1 MTYAVG
7 GTVQASDFN
16 TLVTGYANGAP
27 NPSVAALNTVWSI
40 GDQNKGYGQPVTSAV
55 AVGDLVAA
63 NKWATLVNNTATAA
77 VHQGSSIT
85 AVSAPVTGGIITY
98 LAAIPSNLDTIFN
111 NRLNAQVQGSTFANT
126 ATRGTTW
133 NQVLTFEHVVT
144 FTSGDA
150 ARYFFNA
157 GGQLAITCSHPSGTG
172 INLIVS
178 KLASNVGTVVLSAP
192 TAGTATIASTSYNG
206 VTKIGGSGS
215 ATISTNSGYYAMN
228 AANTQVFQQF
238 SGSYYYLSTTVNV
251 AVNVKSNAVNID
263 GHGDAGSQL
272 TIYTVWDE
280 VPDGSV
286 VSSGSATM
294 VTVKPPESTN
304 IANTWGAISLSGTV
318 SGT

>member
-1 MTYAVG
+1 
-7 GTVQASDFN
+7 
-16 TLVTGYANGAP
+16 
-27 NPSVAALNTVWSI
+27 
-40 GDQNKGYGQPVTSAV
+40 
-55 AVGDLVAA
+55 
-63 NKWATLVNNTATAA
+63 
-77 VHQGSSIT
+77 
-85 AVSAPVTGGIITY
+85 
-98 LAAIPSNLDTIFN
+98 
-111 NRLNAQVQGSTFANT
+111 
-126 ATRGTTW
+126 
-133 NQVLTFEHVVT
+133 
-144 FTSGDA
+144 
-150 ARYFFNA
+150 
-157 GGQLAITCSHPSGTG
+157 
-172 INLIVS
+172 
-178 KLASNVGTVVLSAP
+178 
-192 TAGTATIASTSYNG
+192 
-206 VTKIGGSGS
+206 
-215 ATISTNSGYYAMN
+215 MN